1 MQIPE
6 TVSTLREGITENCY
20 DPVYPPELK
29 ISEIIE
35 WLRENPSLLRD
46 GMKAALLK
54 LLAEVFQVC
63 YT

>member
-1 MQIPE
+1 M
-6 TVSTLREGITENCY
+6 TTSSLV
-20 DPVYPPELK
+20 
-29 ISEIIE
+29 IE

-54 LLAEVFQVC
+54 LLAEAFQVC